1 MILVLKKI
9 SGHASSG
16 VSNVSE
22 LLISL
27 SSTMICRIVFRRRYD
42 NDDEGSDASRFHDY
56 IPFTGWID
64 KLKELHARLEGSF
77 KELDNFYQEIIDEHR
92 DQNRQHAEEKDIVDV
107 MLQLKNESS
116 LAFDLTFD
124 HIKGVLMSNFS
135 HKSFT
140 LVYSNYSRFDKN
152 ILAAGTDTTA
162 ATSVWAMTALVKNHR
177 VMKKVQ
183 EEVRNVGGTKDFLD
197 EDDIQKLPYFKAMI
211 KETLR
216 LHLPSQLLIPRESTE
231 ECIVDGY
238 RIPAKTIVYVNAWV
252 IQRDPEVW
260 KNPEEFCP
268 ERFLDS
274 AIDFRGQD
282 FELIPFGAG
291 RRICPGIP
299 MAAVILELVLANLL
313 HSFDWKL
320 PQGMVKEDI
329 DVEVLPGITQHKKN
343 HLCLH
348 LYVQLLNF
356 LIISCSWPQLML
368 LPLVLC
374 LALPVLFMFFIQNLS
389 TLIKKPPHPPGPK
402 GLPIIGNL
410 HQLDNSILCLQ
421 LWQLSKKYDLLF
433 SLQLGLRPAIVISSP
448 KLAKKVL
455 KNHDLEFCGRPKL
468 LAQQKLSYNGSDIVF
483 SPYNEYWREIRK
495 VSVVHIFSSKRVCLY
510 LILY

>member
-1 MILVLKKI
+1 MARRSTSTSLNLYASDMCDVLHITKWKYKPNNVDIARDNGQLIEFQAIL
-9 SGHASSG
+9 G
-16 VSNVSE
+16 VFFVS
-22 LLISL
+22 
-27 SSTMICRIVFRRRYD
+27 
-42 NDDEGSDASRFHDY
+42 DY

-124 HIKGVLMSNFS
+124 HIKGVLMGNSRGTTTIRS
-135 HKSFT
+135 TTASSSFAPLLAHEVPENDRSLSIDLT
-140 LVYSNYSRFDKN
+140 CDHIKGVLMN

-162 ATSVWAMTALVKNHR
+162 ATSVWAMTALVKNPR

-274 AIDFRGQD
+274 AIDYRGQD

-329 DVEVLPGITQHKKN
+329 DVERDVINIDDGETLN
-343 HLCLH
+343 
-348 LYVQLLNF
+348 LNF
-356 LIISCSWPQLML
+356 TK
-368 LPLVLC
+368 LVC
-374 LALPVLFMFFIQNLS
+374 
-389 TLIKKPPHPPGPK
+389 K
-402 GLPIIGNL
+402 
-410 HQLDNSILCLQ
+410 
-421 LWQLSKKYDLLF
+421 
-433 SLQLGLRPAIVISSP
+433 
-448 KLAKKVL
+448 
-455 KNHDLEFCGRPKL
+455 
-468 LAQQKLSYNGSDIVF
+468 
-483 SPYNEYWREIRK
+483 
-495 VSVVHIFSSKRVCLY
+495 
-510 LILY
+510 

>member
-1 MILVLKKI
+1 MLKKI

-116 LAFDLTFD
+116 LATGDVVPQAYPLE
-124 HIKGVLMSNFS
+124 GVPNRRLERGLGAGVPVLRGGCRGPSPRRNSSRGAMAAGRQSYSPELRTDAGLGKEDEGEAEEWLGRQGNS
-135 HKSFT
+135 RGTTTIRSTTASSSFAP
-140 LVYSNYSRFDKN
+140 LLAHEVPEN

-162 ATSVWAMTALVKNHR
+162 ATSVWAMTALVKNPR

-274 AIDFRGQD
+274 AIDYRGQD

-343 HLCLH
+343 HLCL
-348 LYVQLLNF
+348 
-356 LIISCSWPQLML
+356 
-368 LPLVLC
+368 
-374 LALPVLFMFFIQNLS
+374 
-389 TLIKKPPHPPGPK
+389 
-402 GLPIIGNL
+402 
-410 HQLDNSILCLQ
+410 
-421 LWQLSKKYDLLF
+421 
-433 SLQLGLRPAIVISSP
+433 R
-448 KLAKKVL
+448 AKT
-455 KNHDLEFCGRPKL
+455 R
-468 LAQQKLSYNGSDIVF
+468 S
-483 SPYNEYWREIRK
+483 
-495 VSVVHIFSSKRVCLY
+495 HI
-510 LILY
+510 